1 MLSGLGEVCDEV
13 AGKSEARRN
22 AGEGAAGLSNS
33 KQARIYQERAGII
46 AIRTSRKCLPF
57 GTSGGHRA
65 RMKQTFSFLV
75 ATFAAI
81 SLASI
86 SPAAETEWTPE
97 ANMDHQVFPSLL
109 IATAAAR
116 PIEEDDAEAKTPDP
130 YLLGERFG
138 LVGVSIKPAAA
149 HAKVKVTL
157 KENDLMAS
165 STWSGELAEADKEYF
180 IAPKVNYKFE
190 KLRKT
195 TQQVPLNVS
204 FSVELDG
211 KPAEEK
217 TETLQ
222 VRSINDCPFGVSNEE
237 ETLDDENFVAGSAE
251 IGWMFAAYVN
261 ENHPM
266 LDKILQEALATK
278 NVNAFLGYQR
288 NDPAEVAKQVFAIW
302 AALQKRGIQYSST
315 TTTPGGSD
323 VVYSQYVRFLD
334 QSITN
339 TQANCV
345 DGSVLFASILRK
357 ISIKPFLVT
366 IPGHMYVGFYLN
378 PEKSDF
384 IGLETTVIGAAN
396 AADEERSDDPKALT
410 SLRGK
415 LDEKVRGTKEWKTFA
430 KAIQIATDD
439 LEKNK
444 ANFEANNANY
454 QLIDLDEAR
463 TEGIMPI
470 PFTAP

>member
-1 MLSGLGEVCDEV
+1 
-13 AGKSEARRN
+13 
-22 AGEGAAGLSNS
+22 
-33 KQARIYQERAGII
+33 
-46 AIRTSRKCLPF
+46 
-57 GTSGGHRA
+57 
-65 RMKQTFSFLV
+65 MKPTLSFL
-75 ATFAAI
+75 TAALTAL
-81 SLASI
+81 SLTSV
-86 SPAAETEWTPE
+86 SRAAEVEWTPE
-97 ANMDHQVFPSLL
+97 ANMDHQLFPSL
-109 IATAAAR
+109 IVATATAR

-138 LVGVSIKPAAA
+138 LVGVSIKPVTANT
-149 HAKVKVTL
+149 KVKVTL
-157 KENDLMAS
+157 KENDLMAA

-204 FSVELDG
+204 FAVELDG

-278 NVNAFLGYQR
+278 IVNAFLGYQR
-288 NDPAEVAKQVFAIW
+288 DDPAEAVKQVFAIW
-302 AALQKRGIQYSST
+302 SALQKRGIQYSST

-366 IPGHMYVGFYLN
+366 IPGHMYMGFFLS
-378 PEKSDF
+378 PDKSDF
-384 IGLETTVIGAAN
+384 VGLETTVIGAGN
-396 AADEERSDDPKALT
+396 AADEEKSDDPKALT
-410 SLRGK
+410 KLRGK
-415 LDEKVRGTKEWKTFA
+415 LDEKVRGEKAWKTFA
-430 KAIQIATDD
+430 RAIQIATDD
-439 LEKNK
+439 LAKNK
-444 ANFEANNANY
+444 AKFEGNDANY
-454 QLIDLDEAR
+454 QMIDLDEAR
-463 TEGIMPI
+463 DDGIMPI
-470 PFTAP
+470 PYTAP

>member
-1 MLSGLGEVCDEV
+1 MKPFLSFL
-13 AGKSEARRN
+13 
-22 AGEGAAGLSNS
+22 AAGS
-33 KQARIYQERAGII
+33 
-46 AIRTSRKCLPF
+46 
-57 GTSGGHRA
+57 
-65 RMKQTFSFLV
+65 
-75 ATFAAI
+75 AALA
-81 SLASI
+81 LASI
-86 SPAAETEWTPE
+86 SRAAEVEWTPE
-97 ANMDHQVFPSLL
+97 ANMDHQLFPSLL
-109 IATAAAR
+109 IATATAR
-116 PIEEDDAEAKTPDP
+116 PIEEDDAEAKAPDP

-138 LVGVSIKPAAA
+138 LVGVSIKSPAAN
-149 HAKVKVTL
+149 AKVKVTL
-157 KENDLMAS
+157 KENDLMAAT
-165 STWSGELAEADKEYF
+165 TWTGDLAEAGKDYY

-190 KLRKT
+190 RLRKT

-204 FSVELDG
+204 FAVELDG
-211 KPAEEK
+211 KSAGEK

-237 ETLDDENFVAGSAE
+237 ETLDDENFIAGSAE

-278 NVNAFLGYQR
+278 TVNAFLGYQR
-288 NDPAEVAKQVFAIW
+288 NDPAEVVKQVFAIW
-302 AALQKRGIQYSST
+302 SALQKRGIQYSST

-323 VVYSQYVRFLD
+323 VVYSQFVRFLD

-357 ISIKPFLVT
+357 ISINPFLVT
-366 IPGHMYVGFYLN
+366 IPGHMYMGFYLSRD
-378 PEKSDF
+378 KKDF
-384 IGLETTVIGAAN
+384 VGLETTAIGVAN
-396 AADEERSDDPKALT
+396 ATDEEKSDEPKALT
-410 SLRGK
+410 TLRGK
-415 LDEKVRGTKEWKTFA
+415 LDEKARGGRDWKTFA

-444 ANFEANNANY
+444 EKFESIDPNY

-463 TEGIMPI
+463 SEGIMPI
-470 PFTAP
+470 PYTAPESSVPSASSTPGSSPARAPN

>member
-1 MLSGLGEVCDEV
+1 
-13 AGKSEARRN
+13 
-22 AGEGAAGLSNS
+22 
-33 KQARIYQERAGII
+33 
-46 AIRTSRKCLPF
+46 
-57 GTSGGHRA
+57 
-65 RMKQTFSFLV
+65 MKPTLSFL
-75 ATFAAI
+75 AAALTAF
-81 SLASI
+81 SLASV
-86 SPAAETEWTPE
+86 SRAAEVEWTPE
-97 ANMDHQVFPSLL
+97 ANMDHQLFPSL
-109 IATAAAR
+109 IVATATAR
-116 PIEEDDAEAKTPDP
+116 PVEENDTEAKTPDP

-138 LVGVSIKPAAA
+138 LVGVSIKPVAANT
-149 HAKVKVTL
+149 KVKVTL
-157 KENDLMAS
+157 KENDLMTA

-204 FSVELDG
+204 FAVELDG

-222 VRSINDCPFGVSNEE
+222 VRSINDCPFGVSNDE
-237 ETLDDENFVAGSAE
+237 ETLDDVNFVAGSAE

-278 NVNAFLGYQR
+278 TVSAFLGYQR
-288 NDPAEVAKQVFAIW
+288 DDPAEVVRQVFAIW
-302 AALQKRGIQYSST
+302 SALQKRGIQYSST

-366 IPGHMYVGFYLN
+366 IPGHMYMGFFLS
-378 PEKSDF
+378 SDKKDF
-384 IGLETTVIGAAN
+384 VGLETTVIGSAN
-396 AADEERSDDPKALT
+396 GVDEEKSDEPKALT
-410 SLRGK
+410 SLRSK
-415 LDEKVRGTKEWKTFA
+415 LDEKVRGEKAWKTFA
-430 KAIQIATDD
+430 RAIQIATDD
-439 LEKNK
+439 LAKNK
-444 ANFEANNANY
+444 AKFESNDANY
-454 QLIDLDEAR
+454 QMIDLDEAR
-463 TEGIMPI
+463 DDGIMPI
-470 PFTAP
+470 PYTAP